1 MIYAGTIGEGLWRS
15 DDLGRTWL
23 PESGVPGAAKIYAL
37 AGSPDG
43 GQLYAGAEGG
53 VYRRDGRMWSSLPLP
68 SPELQVWALGIH
80 PREPSTILAGCRPL
94 ALLISEDGGKH
105 WSSLPL
111 SLPAGTPEPH
121 TPRVTTVLFD
131 SAEPETAWAGVEVG
145 GVFVTRDRGWTWVA
159 INRDLP
165 SLDIHALALAGDRT
179 LLAATPRGVAVYG
192 GGRWTTADSE
202 SPDRYF
208 RALVSKPAAAGTLYA
223 GLGNGPPGTRGSVL
237 VSTDNGRS
245 WRQTGFSGA
254 GSSVWSLA
262 TDPREPGLLV
272 AAAIKG
278 EIFSSPDGGRSWV
291 QAPRTFAELRAVTCT
306 A

>member
-15 DDLGRTWL
+15 DDLGRTWF
-23 PESGVPGAAKIYAL
+23 PELGVPGTAKIYAL

-43 GQLYAGAEGG
+43 RQLYAGAEGG
-53 VYRRDGRMWSSLPLP
+53 IHRRDVRTWSYLPLP
-68 SPELQVWALGIH
+68 SAELQVWALGIH

-94 ALLISEDGGKH
+94 ALLTSEDGGKH

-111 SLPAGTPEPH
+111 SLPGGTPEPH
-121 TPRVTTVLFD
+121 TPRVTAVLFD
-131 SAEPETAWAGVEVG
+131 SAEPETAWVGVEVG
-145 GVFVTRDRGWTWVA
+145 GVFVTRDQGRTWVA
-159 INRDLP
+159 INEDLP

-179 LLAATPRGVAVYG
+179 LLAATPRGVAVHG

-208 RALVSKPAAAGTLYA
+208 RALVSRPDDAGTLYA

-237 VSTDNGRS
+237 ASTDDGRS
-245 WRQTGFSGA
+245 WRQTGLSNA
-254 GSSVWSLA
+254 GSSIWSLA

-272 AAAIKG
+272 AAAIGG
-278 EIFSSPDGGRSWV
+278 EIFTSLDGGHSWIG
-291 QAPRTFAELRAVTCT
+291 APQRFAELRAVAC
-306 A
+306 AA

>member
-1 MIYAGTIGEGLWRS
+1 MIYAGTIGEGLWWS
-15 DDLGRTWL
+15 DDLGRTWF
-23 PESGVPGAAKIYAL
+23 PEQSVPGAAKIYAF
-37 AGSPDG
+37 AGSLDSG
-43 GQLYAGAEGG
+43 WLYAGAEGG
-53 VYRRDGRMWSSLPLP
+53 VYRRDGRTWSYLPLP
-68 SPELQVWALGIH
+68 SSELQVWALGIH

-94 ALLISEDGGKH
+94 ALLVSEDDGKH
-105 WSSLPL
+105 WSPLPL
-111 SLPAGTPEPH
+111 SLPSGTPEPH
-121 TPRVTTVLFD
+121 TPRVTAILFD
-131 SAEPETAWAGVEVG
+131 SEEPETAWAGVEVG
-145 GVFVTRDRGWTWVA
+145 GVFVTRDRGRAWVA

-165 SLDIHALALAGDRT
+165 SLDIHALVLAGDRT
-179 LLAATPRGVAVYG
+179 LLAATPRGVGVYG

-208 RALVSKPAAAGTLYA
+208 RALVSKPADAGTLYA

-237 VSTDNGRS
+237 VSTDNGRN

-278 EIFSSPDGGRSWV
+278 ELFTSPDGGQSWV
-291 QAPRTFAELRAVTCT
+291 RASQKFAELRAVAC
-306 A
+306 AA